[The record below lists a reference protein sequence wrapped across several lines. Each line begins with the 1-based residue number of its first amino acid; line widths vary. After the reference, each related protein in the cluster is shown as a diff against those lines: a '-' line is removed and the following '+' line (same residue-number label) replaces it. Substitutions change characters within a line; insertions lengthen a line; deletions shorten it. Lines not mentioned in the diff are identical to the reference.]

1 MTLPQQATLI
11 QVQSQQ
17 IESQAVINASLA
29 NSVVNTLPQ
38 QQVNIQYSNL
48 SI

>member
-1 MTLPQQATLI
+1 MTLPQQAAMI

-17 IESQAVINASLA
+17 TESQAVINATLV
-29 NSVVNTLPQ
+29 NSVANILPQ
-38 QQVNIQYSNL
+38 QQVNILYSNS